1 MQQWT
6 GVLHRPAGAGRAHA
20 RGSASTAGHVPRQ
33 LPDALTDASRRAARG
48 ALVPDRLRAGLT
60 PHHRRLVYYAFWAF
74 GRARPG
80 LRRTA
85 GGLVKGCC
93 SRARTAGCWSRD
105 GKTHT
110 PQRKIFPWITYL
122 VCRDFILDSNPPG

>member
-60 PHHRRLVYYAFWAF
+60 PHHRRLVAIDAARVLRVLGLWAC
-74 GRARPG
+74 ASWSTAH
-80 LRRTA
+80 RRRVGQGVLFA
-85 GGLVKGCC
+85 C
-93 SRARTAGCWSRD
+93 S
-105 GKTHT
+105 H
-110 PQRKIFPWITYL
+110 
-122 VCRDFILDSNPPG
+122 CRLLE

>member
-60 PHHRRLVYYAFWAF
+60 PHRRRLVAVDAARVLRVLGL

-80 LRRTA
+80 LRRAA
-85 GGLVKGCC
+85 GGLVRGCC
-93 SRARTAGCWSRD
+93 SRAGTAGCWSRD
-105 GKTHT
+105 GKASLL
-110 PQRKIFPWITYL
+110 RL
-122 VCRDFILDSNPPG
+122 ILLKEKSFHGLLI